1 MGIEIPE
8 RPNQVRPSESPFERV
23 ENWKGQFWMNPIDV
37 PRFISS
43 GQTAGRRKP
52 YVTPACRRLS
62 PEEAKG
68 VLLRHADGSD
78 PEVRRMLECIKELE
92 KKKSSSTKR

>member
-37 PRFISS
+37 ARFLSG
-43 GQTAGRRKP
+43 GQTGARRKP
-52 YVTPACRRLS
+52 YVAPACRGLT
-62 PEEAKG
+62 PEEAKEM
-68 VLLRHADGSD
+68 LLRHADTSN
-78 PEVRRMLECIKELE
+78 PEVRRMLECIEELQ
-92 KKKSSSTKR
+92 KKKSS